1 VSDLLLTGIGE
12 LTTNIGDPIPHAAVR
27 VTDGMVVYA
36 GPEMDTPEQG
46 GANHIDCQ
54 GRAVLPGFV
63 DAHTHLVFGGDRADE
78 FALKM
83 GGAGYQEIAASGGG
97 ILSTVRATRTATEEQ
112 LFESAARRVR
122 TMIGSGTT
130 TVEIKSGYGL
140 DTATEVLLLRVA
152 KRIGEELPV
161 TVKTTFLG
169 AHTVPPEYSG
179 DRAGYVDL
187 VIEEMLPAI
196 AHLADYCDVFVEE
209 GAFSVAEAGRI
220 FEAAKKHGL
229 AARVHADQLT
239 RSGGA
244 VLAADIGAVSAD
256 HLDHATEADAESLG
270 RAGVVAVLVP
280 GASYNLR
287 SSQAPGRMLLD
298 RGVTIAL
305 ATDCN
310 PGTSYFESMGL
321 VMSLAVVQMGL
332 TPEQAIFAATRGGAR
347 SLGLDDRGVI
357 APGSAGDL
365 VVLDAPVPAHIPYRP
380 ATNLIWKTVKEGV
393 VVASQ
398 AASFGR

>member
-12 LTTNIGDPIPHAAVR
+12 LTTNIGDPIPDAVVK
-27 VTDGMVVYA
+27 VTDGTVVFA

-54 GRAVLPGFV
+54 GRAVIPGMV

-83 GGAGYQEIAASGGG
+83 GGADYREIAASGGG

-112 LFESAARRVR
+112 LFENAARRVR

-161 TVKTTFLG
+161 TVRTTFLG
-169 AHTVPPEYSG
+169 AHALPPEYSG

-187 VIEEMLPAI
+187 VIEEMLPAA

-209 GAFSVAEAGRI
+209 DAFSVDEARRI
-220 FEAAKKHGL
+220 FAAAKEHGL

-244 VLAADIGAVSAD
+244 ALAAEIGAVSAD
-256 HLDHATEADAESLG
+256 HLDHATEADAESLA

-287 SSQAPGRMLLD
+287 SSQAPGPMLLD
-298 RGVTIAL
+298 RDVVIAL

-310 PGTSYFESMGL
+310 PGTSYFESLGL
-321 VMSLAVVQMGL
+321 VISLAVVQMGL
-332 TPEQAIFAATRGGAR
+332 TTEQAIYAATRGGAL
-347 SLGLDDRGVI
+347 SLGLDDHGII

-365 VVLDAPVPAHIPYRP
+365 LVLDAPSSGHIPYRP

-393 VVASQ
+393 VVASR